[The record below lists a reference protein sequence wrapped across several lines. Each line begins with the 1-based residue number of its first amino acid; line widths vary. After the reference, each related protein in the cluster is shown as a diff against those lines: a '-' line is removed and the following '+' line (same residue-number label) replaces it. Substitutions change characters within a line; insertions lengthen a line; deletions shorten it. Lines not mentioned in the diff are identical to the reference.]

1 MRIPTQAGFAL
12 AAAMV
17 AASIAP
23 AAASI
28 SHGPA
33 TNSPAFQMGI
43 VPHMILRSE
52 LGKYNHPSA
61 VRPSVA
67 FAAQKFAKTHHVDLR
82 GLTKGYRPNASAV
95 GVITDDY
102 GYIWIMNTKFTV
114 INSYLTDCSG
124 AEGAKVDH
132 NKNLWVA
139 CTNTG
144 TVNEYAPGATSA
156 TMVLYDNPGGATYY
170 TADVA
175 TDHNGNVYASSLYS
189 FYCTTYY
196 CYFYPGHVDYWTNPT
211 NGASPTGTVNDPNI
225 NEEGFFLDSDNAGTN
240 VYVDYE
246 SCGTTTCGFAL
257 DQITN
262 PTSATPTVTTQL
274 GYGSIQFPGGVYVAH
289 SGNVLVND
297 QDTHLI
303 TEYQPSPWTA
313 LGQLGPLPLNIF
325 GSGDAVAG
333 GPNKKETMLAL
344 GDASLHAADVGKVS
358 TNSWTAKP
366 NINFGLPIGG
376 AFSPS
381 DK

>member
-17 AASIAP
+17 AVSVAP

-33 TNSPAFQMGI
+33 SNSPAFQMGI
-43 VPHMILRSE
+43 IPKVILRSE
-52 LGKYNHPSA
+52 LGKYSHPNLLA
-61 VRPSVA
+61 RVA
-67 FAAQKFAKTHHVDLR
+67 QAAKKFAKSHHVDLR
-82 GLTKGYRPNASAV
+82 GLTKGYAPTRPPSASSR
-95 GVITDDY
+95 TTY
-102 GYIWIMNTKFTV
+102 GYIWIMNTKFTKV
-114 INSYLTDCSG
+114 TSYLTDCSG

-132 NKNLWVA
+132 SKNLWVA

-156 TMVLYDNPGGATYY
+156 TMVLNDNPGGATYY

-189 FYCTTYY
+189 FYCSTYY
-196 CYFYPGHVDYWTNPT
+196 YYFYPGHVDYWTNPS
-211 NGASPTGTVNDPNI
+211 NGASPTGTVADTNI
-225 NEEGFFLDSDNAGTN
+225 YEGFFLDSDNAGTN
-240 VYVDYE
+240 VYVDYVAA
-246 SCGTTTCGFAL
+246 GTYGYQL

-262 PTSATPTVTTQL
+262 PTSATPTITTQPVTL
-274 GYGSIQFPGGVYVAH
+274 LFPGGVYVAH

-297 QDTHLI
+297 QDAHTI

-313 LGQLGPLPLNIF
+313 LGSLGPLPVSLT
-325 GSGDAVAG
+325 GSGDAVAC
-333 GPNKKETMLAL
+333 GPNKKESMIVC
-344 GDASLHAADVGKVS
+344 GDAGLHTADIGKVS
-358 TNSWTAKP
+358 TNAWTAKWY
-366 NINFGLPIGG
+366 IDFGLPIGG
-376 AFSPS
+376 AYSPS

>member
-43 VPHMILRSE
+43 IPHMILRSE
-52 LGKYNHPSA
+52 LGKYSHPNLL
-61 VRPSVA
+61 RPSVSQ
-67 FAAQKFAKTHHVDLR
+67 AAKKFAMSHHVDLR
-82 GLTKGYRPNASAV
+82 GLTKGYRPDGGATGIV
-95 GVITDDY
+95 TDDA
-102 GYIWIMNTKFTV
+102 GYIWILNAKFTKV
-114 INSYLTDCSG
+114 TSYLSDCSG

-132 NKNLWVA
+132 SKNLWVA

-156 TMVLYDNPGGATYY
+156 TMVLNDNPAGVTYY

-175 TDHNGNVYASSLYS
+175 VDHNGNVYASALYAFS
-189 FYCTTYY
+189 CTGSY
-196 CYFYPGHVDYWTNPT
+196 CYFYPGNVAYWTNPT
-211 NGASPTGTVNDPNI
+211 NGASPTGTVADPNI
-225 NEEGFFLDSDNAGTN
+225 YEGFFLDSDNAGTN
-240 VYVDYE
+240 VYVDYVA
-246 SCGTTTCGFAL
+246 SGTYGYQL

-262 PTSATPTVTTQL
+262 PTSATPTITTQPASL
-274 GYGSIQFPGGVYVAH
+274 LFPGGVYVAH

-297 QDTHLI
+297 QDAHTI

-313 LGQLGPLPLNIF
+313 LGSLGPLPTNIF
-325 GSGDAVAG
+325 GSGDAVAC
-333 GPNKKETMLAL
+333 GPNKAESMIAC
-344 GDASLHAADVGKVS
+344 GDAGLHTADIGKVS
-358 TNSWTAKP
+358 TNAWTAKWY
-366 NINFGLPIGG
+366 IDYSIPIGG
-376 AFSPS
+376 AYSPS